1 MPETILDRFVQKTPI
16 TLMVR
21 GVMERILSHEQMDI
35 IFEKNAQSQYTR
47 ELLFSNLVDMMSL
60 VICGIHPS
68 VNAAYKANATKLNVS
83 RTAVYNKL
91 SGMEVGVSAALL
103 RETSAEMATLMEL
116 IGGVPNPI
124 LSGYRVRIIDGNCL
138 APTDH
143 RLKVLR
149 PYAAAA
155 LPGKSLVVL
164 DPDLRLAINVF
175 PCLDGYSQERAL
187 FDQVLE
193 QVKSGELW
201 IAARN
206 MCTKGFL
213 FGLEQAGANFLIRE
227 HKTLPQTALT
237 PLSEVGKVETG
248 TVFEQAISVT
258 GLEESLKNVRRVVLQ
273 LHKPTRNGESEI
285 AILTSLPSSVK
296 NAIEVA
302 ELYRKRWN
310 IETMFQV
317 LEKNFAGEIPGLG
330 YPQAALFCF
339 CLALVAYNTL
349 AVIRRT
355 LGSIH
360 GVGKIDASLSEFYL
374 ITEIQGNYQGMIIAI
389 DPVYWRSVGSLSP
402 PQFALWLTDLAQ
414 LVNLKSFLKQP
425 RSPKKKKP
433 DLIVDPLHR
442 HVSTARLLKQAQQTP

>member
-1 MPETILDRFVQKTPI
+1 
-16 TLMVR
+16 
-21 GVMERILSHEQMDI
+21 MDI
-35 IFEKNAQSQYTR
+35 IFEKNAQIQYTR

-68 VNAAYKANATKLNVS
+68 VNAAYRANATKLNVS

-91 SGMEVGVSAALL
+91 SGIEVAVSAALL
-103 RETSAEMATLMEL
+103 RETSLQMATLMAL
-116 IGGVPNPI
+116 IGGAPTPI
-124 LSGYRVRIIDGNCL
+124 LSGYPVRILDGNCL
-138 APTDH
+138 AATDR

-149 PYAAAA
+149 PQAAAA

-175 PCLDGYSQERAL
+175 PCLDGYTQERAL

-193 QVKSGELW
+193 TVKSGELW
-201 IAARN
+201 IADRN

-213 FGLEQAGANFLIRE
+213 FGLHQAGSEFLIRE
-227 HKTLPQTALT
+227 HKSLPQTALT
-237 PLSEVGKVETG
+237 PLSEVGQVETG
-248 TVFEQAISVT
+248 TVFEQTISVT
-258 GLEESLKNVRRVVLQ
+258 GLEDSLKNVRRVVLH
-273 LHKPTRNGESEI
+273 LHKPTRDGESEI
-285 AILTSLPSSVK
+285 AIITSLPSIVAS
-296 NAIEVA
+296 AIEVA
-302 ELYRKRWN
+302 ALYRKRWN

-355 LGSIH
+355 LGSVH

-374 ITEIQGNYQGMIIAI
+374 VAEIQGTYQGMMIAI
-389 DPVYWRSVGSLSP
+389 DPVYWRSFGLLSL
-402 PQFALWLTDLAQ
+402 PQVSLWLRDLAQ
-414 LVNLKSFLKQP
+414 RVNLKSFLKQP

-433 DLIVDPLHR
+433 DLIVDRRHR
-442 HVSTARLLKQAQQTP
+442 HVSTARLLKQAQQIP